1 MILWCISIYL
11 IKVNPGSL
19 KTLFFQRGL
28 CDFVDLTRCPLAN
41 FRSMR
46 VRLSTFKYMYR
57 DKQHVLQT
65 VDTNNVHD
73 LTQKRSINHAEN
85 EELTHF
91 FSRVSCGATVRRG
104 RRGPADIMELSGGKD
119 HAWAGVWSPWDY
131 GGQIR
136 LKMCSLNRVFPSI
149 AHPYTLWILISCH
162 WGSSVGSSGLKE
174 LWVIHWRWQ
183 VWVLIHSLFIHSL
196 LGSRN
201 SC

>member
-1 MILWCISIYL
+1 MHHCSYRNIWNFRSSINEGVAAQHTLMILWCISIYL

-91 FSRVSCGATVRRG
+91 FLGSLVG
-104 RRGPADIMELSGGKD
+104 RRCAGGAGGPRISWSFLEARIMR
-119 HAWAGVWSPWDY
+119 
-131 GGQIR
+131 GQEFGPPGTMGAR
-136 LKMCSLNRVFPSI
+136 LD
-149 AHPYTLWILISCH
+149 
-162 WGSSVGSSGLKE
+162 
-174 LWVIHWRWQ
+174 
-183 VWVLIHSLFIHSL
+183 
-196 LGSRN
+196 
-201 SC
+201 